1 MKRATK
7 ILGTLIT
14 MIIFILGSI
23 ISWTQNTYKIGSD
36 SKMEILGT
44 SSLHDWESAVT
55 GLTGSAT
62 ITLQNNEIAEI
73 NSLSFS
79 LPVEGIESGNSIMNG
94 KTYNALK
101 YKNYPNISYK
111 LVSVDMKNGRAISAK
126 GKLTVAGVTKELTF
140 PVTCKVYSGYIQA
153 TGKIDFKMTDFN
165 VDPPTALMGTL
176 KTGDDVTISFDI
188 NLRET
193 YL

>member
-7 ILGTLIT
+7 KLGTLIT
-14 MIIFILGSI
+14 MITLILGSVV
-23 ISWTQNTYKIGSD
+23 SWSQNSYKIGSD
-36 SKMEILGT
+36 SKMSILGT

-55 GLTGSAT
+55 GLNGTAS
-62 ITLQNNEIAEI
+62 ITVQGNEITEI

-94 KTYNALK
+94 KTHNALK
-101 YKNYPNISYK
+101 YKSHPNISYK
-111 LVSVDMKNGRAISAK
+111 LISVEMKNGKAVSAK

-140 PVTCKVYSGYIQA
+140 PVTCKLYSGYIQA
-153 TGKIDFKMTDFN
+153 SGKIDFKMTDFN

-188 NLRET
+188 NLRES